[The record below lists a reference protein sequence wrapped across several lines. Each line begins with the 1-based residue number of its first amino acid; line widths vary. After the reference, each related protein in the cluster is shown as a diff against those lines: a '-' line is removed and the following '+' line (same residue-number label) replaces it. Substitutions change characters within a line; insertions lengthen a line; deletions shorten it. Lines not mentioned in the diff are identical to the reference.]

1 MINCYIWRYWTDHN
15 LWVNDIAEFMG
26 LNIIERAMGKIE
38 QEIEKSGLKKG
49 MSIIKDSRIARIE
62 VENNIAMGNSR
73 KWRYCV
79 QL

>member
-1 MINCYIWRYWTDHN
+1 
-15 LWVNDIAEFMG
+15 MG